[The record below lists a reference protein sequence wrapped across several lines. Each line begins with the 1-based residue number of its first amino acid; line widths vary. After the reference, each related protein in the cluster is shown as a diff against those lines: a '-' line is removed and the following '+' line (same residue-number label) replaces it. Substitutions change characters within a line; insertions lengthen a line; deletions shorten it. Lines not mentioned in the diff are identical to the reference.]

1 MFFYKDPA
9 AVYHWPNFKQEVFIN
24 DKGVDFKSRLYK
36 VKAVDLKYEEI
47 ERTHHVLKVLYNIY
61 ICILKKKEQIL
72 ADPLILPTQKKS
84 YETLFEIAQI
94 VLQTHEIG
102 VKIHKIEI
110 RLKDLALESQ

>member
-61 ICILKKKEQIL
+61 LYFKEKGTDTGRSTDIAYPKEIL
-72 ADPLILPTQKKS
+72 
-84 YETLFEIAQI
+84 
-94 VLQTHEIG
+94 
-102 VKIHKIEI
+102 
-110 RLKDLALESQ
+110 